1 MTDQKGLDGLEC
13 NHNHPVKILIVEDEE
28 AHIKLIK
35 RGFSGCQDAVLLSV
49 AMTVGGAKT
58 EISRDPPDLILLDT
72 MMEPMDGWDTLLH
85 IRGIPGSR
93 DIPVVMLTGKDPTMS
108 EAETYGPMMD
118 DYLMKPYLPRQ
129 FETDI
134 RQVLARADHLHTVIR
149 IARDCGVDNQVVSD
163 FQRFASTVWVLK
175 KLKEII
181 SPFEIFNDDVLAKE
195 EGRFT
200 GIKEQITRAGV
211 QV

>member
-1 MTDQKGLDGLEC
+1 
-13 NHNHPVKILIVEDEE
+13 
-28 AHIKLIK
+28 
-35 RGFSGCQDAVLLSV
+35 
-49 AMTVGGAKT
+49 
-58 EISRDPPDLILLDT
+58 
-72 MMEPMDGWDTLLH
+72 
-85 IRGIPGSR
+85 
-93 DIPVVMLTGKDPTMS
+93 
-108 EAETYGPMMD
+108 MD

-163 FQRFASTVWVLK
+163 FQRLASTVWVLK

-181 SPFEIFNDDVLAKE
+181 SPFETFNDDVLAKA